1 MQWNIS
7 QFHNENGDEH
17 THTNALQ
24 IYQSFFL
31 FFFFASIQWLHI
43 LLYQI
48 IHCHHS
54 NFQIHYYYCYCAMI
68 IIALFL
74 FTSGAHFMISIYI
87 CVASVKLSVKKI
99 KYSIF
104 EKRKLFE
111 TKRQF
116 FKIFEFFL
124 FFYFQFAKTPLIL
137 LFHANRVPPI

>member
-1 MQWNIS
+1 MYYIGFHNKCNEIYLNFTMKMETSIHTHKRITNIS
-7 QFHNENGDEH
+7 IIFS
-17 THTNALQ
+17 L
-24 IYQSFFL
+24 L
-31 FFFFASIQWLHI
+31 FFASIQWLHI

-104 EKRKLFE
+104 KKWKLFE
-111 TKRQF
+111 KKSFENIRNLF
-116 FKIFEFFL
+116 IF
-124 FFYFQFAKTPLIL
+124 
-137 LFHANRVPPI
+137 